1 MSDVGLFLSDD
12 FADDSF
18 LDSSLMENKKESDI
32 KTERKLKVIKVI
44 FWILCIAI
52 LGEFI
57 VYKYVMPCF
66 ASPKVTVTGQK
77 NYSAQAIASKL
88 LPMES
93 KNWINFDVNQ
103 AMAILSSEPAIEN
116 VIVEKHFP
124 DKINIQIL
132 ERDPVA
138 VTFVV
143 EDGHSYPV
151 EIDKNGVLFN
161 TTHNVDVSDL
171 PIISGLPFE
180 YMSGGMRIP
189 QKYRPLIDQINKI
202 KVLPQKYFAGISE
215 ICVIS
220 KDSGNYELEI
230 IPSQSK
236 VKVLTDRTLNEDALK
251 YMMIVLDV
259 VNKMNADVSEVDL
272 RYGSV
277 SYRTK

>member
-1 MSDVGLFLSDD
+1 MSDVGLFL
-12 FADDSF
+12 ADDYVEENYF
-18 LDSSLMENKKESDI
+18 DSKSDSRESQADVITEKKL
-32 KTERKLKVIKVI
+32 RVIKVI
-44 FWILCIAI
+44 FWVLCFAI

-57 VYKYVMPCF
+57 AYKYVMPCF
-66 ASPKVTVTGQK
+66 ASPKVTVSGQK
-77 NYSAQAIASKL
+77 NFSAQEIATKL

-103 AMAILSSEPAIEN
+103 AMAILSSEPAIET

-124 DKINIQIL
+124 DKINIRIV

-143 EDGHSYPV
+143 ENGHTYPV
-151 EIDKNGVLFN
+151 EIDKNGVLFTSN
-161 TTHNVDVSDL
+161 HNVQNSEL

-189 QKYRPLIDQINKI
+189 QKYRPLIDQIGKI

-236 VKVLTDRTLNEDALK
+236 VKVLTDRILNEHALN
-251 YMMIVLDV
+251 YMMVVLDV
-259 VNKMNADVSEVDL
+259 VKKINADVTEVDL